1 MAANEARRDL
11 AEKLRFERMLAD
23 EIRAFNRRMVRGT
36 VGEYGR
42 TGRAFDASSVQPEL
56 AEILLNHY
64 DRVGEPFSEQITEIL
79 PSDIEATDAE
89 TAAIAA
95 ALALFFTARAPE
107 QAEIITG
114 TNQRNIDD
122 SITAA
127 ISVSQEEAAAGRP
140 QTRFDIAALTGA
152 VLSRKLTGRVTGIAS
167 LETQAP
173 AETAKA
179 TEAQVLTGQPPS
191 VTGGTP
197 RQANVTKEWF
207 TQGDE
212 RVREAHVLADSQE
225 KDLNIPFDVGG
236 ELLRFPG
243 DTGLGATAGNVINC
257 RCSSVVSREDVL
269 AIRRKPG
276 EAPQVERILSEGLI
290 VSIGDLIP

>member
-1 MAANEARRDL
+1 MATAEDARRDL
-11 AEKLRFERMLAD
+11 SEKLRFERMLAD

-36 VGEYGR
+36 VGQYGR
-42 TGRAFDASSVQPEL
+42 TGRPFDASTVQPEL
-56 AEILLNHY
+56 AEILLKHY
-64 DRVGEPFSEQITEIL
+64 DRVSPEFDNQITEIL
-79 PSDIEATDAE
+79 PSDIEATDVE
-89 TAAIAA
+89 TVAIAA
-95 ALALFFTARAPE
+95 ALALFFAARSPE

-152 VLSRKLTGRVTGIAS
+152 VLSRKLKGRVTGIAS

-191 VTGGTP
+191 VTGGTLRETP
-197 RQANVTKEWF
+197 VVKEWV
-207 TQGDE
+207 TVGDE
-212 RVREAHVLADSQE
+212 RVRESHVLADSQTMT
-225 KDLNIPFDVGG
+225 LNAPFQVGG
-236 ELLRFPG
+236 ELLRWPG
-243 DTGLGATAGNVINC
+243 DTSLGATAGNVINC
-257 RCSSVVSREDVL
+257 RCSSVVSRDDVF
-269 AIRRKPG
+269 AERRRRG
-276 EAPQVERILSEGLI
+276 EQPFIEQTATEQLLTSLGV
-290 VSIGDLIP
+290 

>member
-1 MAANEARRDL
+1 
-11 AEKLRFERMLAD
+11 MLAD
-23 EIRAFNRRMVRGT
+23 EIRAFNKRIVRGT

-42 TGRAFDASSVQPEL
+42 TGRPFDASTVQPEL
-56 AEILLNHY
+56 TELLLNHY

-79 PSDIEATDAE
+79 PDDIEATDAE
-89 TAAIAA
+89 TAAIAS

-122 SITAA
+122 SITTA
-127 ISVSQEEAAAGRP
+127 IMVSQEEAAAGRP

-191 VTGGTP
+191 VTGGTLRETP
-197 RQANVTKEWF
+197 VTKEWV
-207 TQGDE
+207 TVGDE
-212 RVREAHVLADSQE
+212 RVREAHVSADSQTMT
-225 KDLNIPFDVGG
+225 LNVPFQVGG
-236 ELLRFPG
+236 ELLRWPG
-243 DTGLGATAGNVINC
+243 DTSLGASAGNVINC
-257 RCSSVVSREDVL
+257 RCSSVVSRDDVF
-269 AIRRKPG
+269 AERRRRG
-276 EAPQVERILSEGLI
+276 EQPFIEQTATEQLLTSLG
-290 VSIGDLIP
+290 G

>member
-11 AEKLRFERMLAD
+11 TEKLRFERLLAD

-42 TGRAFDASSVQPEL
+42 TGRPFDASTVQPEL
-56 AEILLNHY
+56 AEILLKHY
-64 DRVGEPFSEQITEIL
+64 DRVSPEFDNQITDIL
-79 PSDIEATDAE
+79 PEDIEATDAE
-89 TAAIAA
+89 TAAIAS
-95 ALALFFTARAPE
+95 ALALFFAARAPE
-107 QAEIITG
+107 QAGIITG

-191 VTGGTP
+191 ITGGTLRETP
-197 RQANVTKEWF
+197 VAKEWV
-207 TQGDE
+207 TVGDE
-212 RVREAHVLADSQE
+212 RVREAHVLADSQTMT
-225 KDLNIPFDVGG
+225 LNAPFQVGG
-236 ELLRFPG
+236 ELLRWPG
-243 DTGLGATAGNVINC
+243 DTSLGATAGNVINC
-257 RCSSVVSREDVL
+257 RCSSVVSRDDVF
-269 AIRRKPG
+269 AERRRRG
-276 EAPQVERILSEGLI
+276 EQPFIEQTATEQLLTSLGV
-290 VSIGDLIP
+290 